1 MLLSLIANFPFLEC
15 NIGINLMTV
24 KTKITENIAEV
35 TLSRP
40 EVHNAFNDEMI
51 KELTKAFLE
60 LSTNKNIRVIILA
73 GEGKSF
79 CAGGDLNWMKKAI
92 DYTYEENIEDSLKL
106 AKMFRTINECPKPV
120 IARIQGTAI
129 GGGVGLVSV
138 CDVSCTVSTAKF
150 SLSEVKIG
158 LIPAV
163 ISPFVMKKIFPGEAR
178 RYFLTGE
185 RFDANEAKRI
195 GLISEVASDE
205 EEMDKK
211 INEWTEAMLS
221 GGPEAI
227 STCKKMIRDVAFL
240 NTDEALELSSK
251 ELAER
256 RASKEGQEG
265 IKAFFE
271 KRKPNWIN
279 E

>member
-1 MLLSLIANFPFLEC
+1 MPLFQISNKVYLEC
-15 NIGINLMTV
+15 KKMTIKTNIKNHIATV
-24 KTKITENIAEV
+24 M
-35 TLSRP
+35 LSRP
-40 EVHNAFNDEMI
+40 EVHNAFNDDMI
-51 KELTKAFLE
+51 KGLTEAFLE
-60 LSTNKNIRVIILA
+60 LGKNQNVRVIILSS
-73 GEGKSF
+73 EGKSF

-92 DYTYEENIEDSLKL
+92 DYTYEENIKDSLKL

-138 CDVSCTVSTAKF
+138 CDVSCAVSTAKF
-150 SLSEVKIG
+150 SLSEVRIG

-163 ISPFVMKKIFPGEAR
+163 ISPFVMRKILPGEAR

-195 GLISEVASDE
+195 GLISEVAVDE
-205 EEMDKK
+205 KEMDKK
-211 INEWTEAMLS
+211 ISEWTEAILS

-227 STCKKMIRDVAFL
+227 SACKKTIRDVSSL
-240 NTDEALELSSK
+240 EIDEALELSSK

-271 KRKPNWIN
+271 KRQPDWTKIYR
-279 E
+279 

>member
-1 MLLSLIANFPFLEC
+1 MSIKTEIKNQIA
-15 NIGINLMTV
+15 T
-24 KTKITENIAEV
+24 V

-40 EVHNAFNDEMI
+40 EVHNAFNDEVI
-51 KELTKAFLE
+51 EKLTETFSE
-60 LSTNKNIRVIILA
+60 LSKDKNVRVVILA

-92 DYTYEENIEDSLKL
+92 DYTYEENVEDSRKL
-106 AKMFRTINECPKPV
+106 AKMFKAINECPKPV
-120 IARIQGTAI
+120 IARIHSTTI

-138 CDVSCTVSTAKF
+138 CDVACAVSTAKF

-163 ISPFVMKKIFPGEAR
+163 ISPFVMKKIIPGEAR

-185 RFDANEAKRI
+185 RFDASEAKRI
-195 GLISEVASDE
+195 GLISEVTLDE
-205 EEMDKK
+205 KEMDKK
-211 INEWTEAMLS
+211 ISEWTESILS

-227 STCKKMIRDVAFL
+227 SACKKMIRDISSL

-251 ELAER
+251 QLAER

-271 KRKPNWIN
+271 KRKPNWSK
-279 E
+279 

>member
-1 MLLSLIANFPFLEC
+1 MPPFQINNMVFLEC
-15 NIGINLMTV
+15 KQMTI
-24 KTKITENIAEV
+24 KTEIKNKIATV

-51 KELTKAFLE
+51 KELTEAFLE
-60 LSTNKNIRVIILA
+60 LGKNKNVRVIILA

-92 DYTYEENIEDSLKL
+92 DYTDEENVEDSRKL

-120 IARIQGTAI
+120 IARIHGTAI

-138 CDVSCTVSTAKF
+138 CDISCAVSTAKF
-150 SLSEVKIG
+150 SLSEVRIG

-163 ISPFVMKKIFPGEAR
+163 ISPFVMGKIILGEAR
-178 RYFLTGE
+178 RYFLSSE
-185 RFDANEAKRI
+185 RFDASEARRI
-195 GLISEVASDE
+195 GLISEVALSE
-205 EEMDKK
+205 EEMDEK
-211 INEWTEAMLS
+211 ISEWTEAILS

-227 STCKKMIRDVAFL
+227 SACKKMIRDISFL
-240 NTDEALELSSK
+240 NLDKALELSSK

-271 KRKPNWIN
+271 KRKPNWLN